1 MRGSMP
7 KTPVQVTSATRER
20 LSKLKS
26 SPRESYD
33 KMINK
38 LLALVPEGD
47 DEGLYTPAFRSG
59 LLRARLDVIEGH
71 VRADEVVKR

>member
-1 MRGSMP
+1 MP

-33 KMINK
+33 KIINK
-38 LLALVPEGD
+38 LLALSRKATTKDSTHMHFVPGSFERVS
-47 DEGLYTPAFRSG
+47 T
-59 LLRARLDVIEGH
+59 
-71 VRADEVVKR
+71 